1 MLNLPQVT
9 LVCVEGT
16 EKENSIIDAI
26 NALRVSS
33 HYINFG
39 EILLISP
46 TLPIELPKNIKH
58 ININKITWIE
68 YNQFI
73 ISELYKYINTEYC
86 ILIQT
91 DGFIL
96 NAHLWT
102 NEFLKYDYIGHAFDF
117 INCPWQINGVDPKI
131 VEQKGILGLNRVG
144 NGGFSFRS
152 KKLLK
157 TTSEI
162 PYKCEK
168 GEDAFICNDNYDF
181 LIKKE
186 IKFASVEIADLF
198 SKDYSKYNTDT
209 FGFHGNKEI
218 LKNIYEYGNI

>member
-1 MLNLPQVT
+1 MNLLHQVT
-9 LVCVEGT
+9 LVCIEGT
-16 EKENSIIDAI
+16 ERENSIIDAI

-33 HYINFG
+33 HNINFK

-46 TLPIELPKNIKH
+46 SLPVELPKEIRYQK
-58 ININKITWIE
+58 INKLTWIE

-73 ISELYKYINTEYC
+73 VSELYKYINTDYC

-96 NAHLWT
+96 NPHLWT
-102 NEFLKYDYIGHAFDF
+102 DDFLKYDYIGHAFDF
-117 INCPWQINGVDPKI
+117 INCPWQVNGVDSEVIK
-131 VEQKGILGLNRVG
+131 QKGVHNLNRVG

-152 KKLLK
+152 KKLLEATAK
-157 TTSEI
+157 I

-181 LIKKE
+181 LIEKG
-186 IKFASVEIADLF
+186 ITFAPVEIADIF
-198 SKDYSKYNTDT
+198 SKDYSEYKNDT
-209 FGFHGNKEI
+209 FGFHGNKDI
-218 LKNIYEYGNI
+218 LNSQIIYESI